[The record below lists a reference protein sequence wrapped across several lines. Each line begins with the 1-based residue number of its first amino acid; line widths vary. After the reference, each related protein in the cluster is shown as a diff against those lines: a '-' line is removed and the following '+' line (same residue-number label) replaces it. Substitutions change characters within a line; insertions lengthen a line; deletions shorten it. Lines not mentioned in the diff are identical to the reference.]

1 MSFLYS
7 REKSCHFY
15 TKHAYLSTSMFPLC
29 IIPFQILIG
38 TNVIQEIWYAATK
51 GQKFWCGEM
60 PKVFWKKV
68 IWEYH
73 HYLRWPLLE
82 ISASGF
88 GVPLRAASCCSR
100 AFDSKYSSHAAASCP
115 RVDHACKTSDTI
127 PIWSLKQ
134 CQTLTNTTQVHC
146 RLWILQPECEGLLLQ
161 VWLWVYWVLFV
172 RVAHSVNTPPLK
184 KEQWQWH
191 GSLQQSTE
199 WKWPSMRKIISIGL
213 VEWVLYVHRLTNR
226 LIEQERE
233 VPECDQLQVTSGCT

>member
-127 PIWSLKQ
+127 PIWSLKVSDSHKY
-134 CQTLTNTTQVHC
+134 NV
-146 RLWILQPECEGLLLQ
+146 
-161 VWLWVYWVLFV
+161 
-172 RVAHSVNTPPLK
+172 S
-184 KEQWQWH
+184 
-191 GSLQQSTE
+191 SLQIVNSPT
-199 WKWPSMRKIISIGL
+199 WVRRSSSPSLTLSIL
-213 VEWVLYVHRLTNR
+213 SVVCSCCTLSEYAS
-226 LIEQERE
+226 IKERAMAMAW
-233 VPECDQLQVTSGCT
+233 